1 MLQVPN
7 FHDRTAAERKRRQRS
22 RISID
27 FHREVGKRGR
37 PGNLQQVE
45 VEFVKEKLGEA
56 HEKGEFP
63 KLSCVLDIV

>member
-1 MLQVPN
+1 
-7 FHDRTAAERKRRQRS
+7 
-22 RISID
+22 
-27 FHREVGKRGR
+27 
-37 PGNLQQVE
+37 VE